1 MLVRCSRG
9 VDAKRASDRS
19 LRCLPAGEESS
30 ESILRLRMRILTK
43 SQQEGSEITPE
54 EKLHLLEKS
63 RLLADCSPEQIQA
76 VARCA
81 TVEHFPVGAIVI
93 KEETPSDY
101 CYLLVEG
108 TVDIYREE
116 KQFLLDTLSSG
127 DVFGVMS
134 LMDRKPRS
142 ATVEAKTPVTVI
154 RLDLLKIKNLLSE
167 GTEIYERIII
177 NHVND
182 LEAMLRSTDSL
193 AIEEMKMNQEEL
205 KVRVSFGKFFASLVL
220 MITVHFVIGRL
231 ALQYIEEIGTTTF
244 LTAGLLVGYGIFVF
258 FLMRRMHYSWAE
270 YGFTLANWRPCL
282 ADALVQ
288 SAIFIVL
295 VTLLKWSLL
304 EAQVFHEPLFE
315 LPFFHRYTL
324 PLAFLIVATYAC
336 FCFIQE
342 MIFRGAI
349 QNSLIHFLTG
359 PFARTRVVLTTTLI
373 VFAAHLHLKSLVLPL
388 LVIVPNIFWCL
399 LYYKYRS
406 LLGVTI
412 SHMIIGVW
420 VLFIMGAPGE

>member
-1 MLVRCSRG
+1 MG
-9 VDAKRASDRS
+9 T
-19 LRCLPAGEESS
+19 
-30 ESILRLRMRILTK
+30 LTK
-43 SQQEGSEITPE
+43 SFPEASEIMVE
-54 EKLHLLEKS
+54 QKLRLLEKAP
-63 RLLADCSPEQIQA
+63 LLAHCSSEQIQT
-76 VARCA
+76 VATCA
-81 TVEHFPVGAIVI
+81 SVEHFPAGAIII
-93 KEETPSDY
+93 KEETLSDY
-101 CYLLVEG
+101 CYFLVEG
-108 TVDIYREE
+108 SVVIYREE
-116 KQFLLDTLSSG
+116 KQFLLGTLSRG
-127 DVFGVMS
+127 AVFGVMS
-134 LMDRKPRS
+134 LMERKPRS
-142 ATVEAKTPVTVI
+142 ATVEAKTPVTAI
-154 RLDLLKIKNLLSE
+154 RVDLLSIRNSLPE
-167 GTEIYERIII
+167 GIEIYERIII
-177 NHVND
+177 NHVNA
-182 LEAMLRSTDSL
+182 LEAMVRSTDSL

-205 KVRVSFGKFFASLVL
+205 KVRMSFGKFFASLVL
-220 MITVHFVIGRL
+220 MITLHFVIGRL

-258 FLMRRMHYSWAE
+258 FLMKRMHYSWTE

-288 SAIFIVL
+288 SAIFVAL
-295 VTLLKWSLL
+295 VTLLKWCLL
-304 EAQVFHEPLFE
+304 ETRTFRGPLFE

-324 PLAFLIVATYAC
+324 PLALLIVAIYAC

-399 LYYKYRS
+399 LFYKYRS

-412 SHMIIGVW
+412 SHVIIGVW

>member
-1 MLVRCSRG
+1 MAHSSHF
-9 VDAKRASDRS
+9 RASARS
-19 LRCLPAGEESS
+19 LSGLFASDPLDN
-30 ESILRLRMRILTK
+30 IIRLGMGTFVK
-43 SQQEGSEITPE
+43 SYDKGFEITPE
-54 EKLHLLEKS
+54 EKVRFLEKS
-63 RLLADCSPEQIQA
+63 SLLADCSSQQIQT
-76 VARCA
+76 VARFA
-81 TVEHFPVGAIVI
+81 NVESFAVGGIII
-93 KEETPSDY
+93 KEDTPSDY

-108 TVDIYREE
+108 DVDVYRED
-116 KQFLLDTLSSG
+116 KHFLLDTLSRG
-127 DVFGVMS
+127 DAFGIMS
-134 LMDRKPRS
+134 LMERKPRS

-154 RLDLLKIKNLLSE
+154 KLDLLSIRNSLPE
-167 GTEIYERIII
+167 GMDIYERIII
-177 NHVND
+177 NHMND
-182 LEAMLRSTDSL
+182 LEAIVRSTDSL

-205 KVRVSFGKFFASLVL
+205 KVRMSFGKFFASLVL
-220 MITVHFVIGRL
+220 MITLHFVIGRL
-231 ALQYIEEIGTTTF
+231 ALQYIEELGTTTF
-244 LTAGLLVGYGIFVF
+244 LTAGLLVGYGMFVF
-258 FLMRRMHYSWAE
+258 FLMKRMHYSWAE

-282 ADALVQ
+282 ADALLQ
-288 SAIFIVL
+288 SAIFVVL
-295 VTLLKWSLL
+295 VTLVKWSLL
-304 EAQVFHEPLFE
+304 ETQVFHEPLFE

-324 PLAFLIVATYAC
+324 PLAILIVATYAC

-359 PFARTRVVLTTTLI
+359 PFVKTRVVLTTTLI

-406 LLGVTI
+406 LLGVTV

>member
-1 MLVRCSRG
+1 MGIFV
-9 VDAKRASDRS
+9 
-19 LRCLPAGEESS
+19 
-30 ESILRLRMRILTK
+30 K
-43 SQQEGSEITPE
+43 SYDKGFEITPE
-54 EKLHLLEKS
+54 EKLHFLEKAP
-63 RLLADCSPEQIQA
+63 LLADCSSQQIQT
-76 VARCA
+76 VARFA
-81 TVEHFPVGAIVI
+81 SVESFAVGGIII
-93 KEETPSDY
+93 KEDIPSDY

-108 TVDIYREE
+108 DVDVYRED
-116 KQFLLDTLSSG
+116 KHFLLDTLSRG
-127 DVFGVMS
+127 DAFGIMS
-134 LMDRKPRS
+134 LMERKPRS
-142 ATVEAKTPVTVI
+142 ATIEAKTPVTVI
-154 RLDLLKIKNLLSE
+154 KLDLLSIRNSLPE
-167 GTEIYERIII
+167 GMDIYERIII
-177 NHVND
+177 NHMND
-182 LEAMLRSTDSL
+182 LEAIVRSTDSL

-205 KVRVSFGKFFASLVL
+205 RVRISFGKFFASLVL

-231 ALQYIEEIGTTTF
+231 ALQYIEELRTTTF
-244 LTAGLLVGYGIFVF
+244 LTAGLLVVYGIFVF
-258 FLMRRMHYSWAE
+258 FLMKRMHYSWAE

-282 ADALVQ
+282 GDALIQ
-288 SAIFIVL
+288 SAIFVVL
-295 VTLLKWSLL
+295 VTLVKWSLL
-304 EAQVFHEPLFE
+304 ETQVFHEPLFE

-324 PLAFLIVATYAC
+324 PLALLVVATYAC

-359 PFARTRVVLTTTLI
+359 PFAKTRVVLTTTLI

>member
-1 MLVRCSRG
+1 VHQTHR
-9 VDAKRASDRS
+9 SDHPATKGRS
-19 LRCLPAGEESS
+19 ENALSLG
-30 ESILRLRMRILTK
+30 IGTLTK
-43 SQQEGSEITPE
+43 SSPEGLEIRPD
-54 EKLHLLEKS
+54 EKL
-63 RLLADCSPEQIQA
+63 RLLAQARLLANCSSEQLQA
-76 VARCA
+76 IA
-81 TVEHFPVGAIVI
+81 TFASVEHYPLGAIII
-93 KEETPSDY
+93 KEDTPSDY

-116 KQFLLDTLSSG
+116 RGFLLDTLSSG
-127 DVFGVMS
+127 AVFGVMS
-134 LMDRKPRS
+134 LMERKRRS
-142 ATVEAKTPVTVI
+142 ATVEARTPVTAI
-154 RLDLLKIKNLLSE
+154 KLDLLSIRNLLPAGS
-167 GTEIYERIII
+167 EIYERIIF
-177 NHVND
+177 NHMSD
-182 LEAMLRSTDSL
+182 LEAMVRSIDSL
-193 AIEEMKMNQEEL
+193 AIEEMKINQEEL
-205 KVRVSFGKFFASLVL
+205 KVRVSFGKFFAALML
-220 MITVHFVIGRL
+220 MITLHFVIGRL
-231 ALQYIEEIGTTTF
+231 ALEYIEELGTTTF

-282 ADALVQ
+282 ADALVH
-288 SAIFIVL
+288 SAIFIAL
-295 VTLLKWSLL
+295 VTLLKWGLL
-304 EAQVFHEPLFE
+304 ETKVFQEPLFAF
-315 LPFFHRYTL
+315 PFFHRYKLTL
-324 PLAFLIVATYAC
+324 AILIIVTYAC

-406 LLGVTI
+406 LLGVTV

-420 VLFIMGAPGE
+420 VLFILGAPGE

>member
-1 MLVRCSRG
+1 MVEQ
-9 VDAKRASDRS
+9 K
-19 LRCLPAGEESS
+19 LR
-30 ESILRLRMRILTK
+30 
-43 SQQEGSEITPE
+43 
-54 EKLHLLEKS
+54 LLEKAP
-63 RLLADCSPEQIQA
+63 LLAHCSSEQIQT
-76 VARCA
+76 VATCA
-81 TVEHFPVGAIVI
+81 SVEHFPAGAIII
-93 KEETPSDY
+93 KEETLSDY
-101 CYLLVEG
+101 CYFLVEG
-108 TVDIYREE
+108 SVDIYREE
-116 KQFLLDTLSSG
+116 KQFLLGTLSRG
-127 DVFGVMS
+127 AVFGVMS
-134 LMDRKPRS
+134 LMERKPRS
-142 ATVEAKTPVTVI
+142 ATVEAKTPVTAI
-154 RLDLLKIKNLLSE
+154 RVDLLSIRNSLPE
-167 GTEIYERIII
+167 GIEIYERIII
-177 NHVND
+177 NHVNA
-182 LEAMLRSTDSL
+182 LEAMVRSTDSL

-220 MITVHFVIGRL
+220 MITLHFVIGRL

-258 FLMRRMHYSWAE
+258 FLMKRMHYSWTE

-288 SAIFIVL
+288 SAIFVAL
-295 VTLLKWSLL
+295 VTLLKWCLL
-304 EAQVFHEPLFE
+304 ETRTFRGPLFE

-324 PLAFLIVATYAC
+324 PLALVIVATYAC

-399 LYYKYRS
+399 LFYKYRS

-412 SHMIIGVW
+412 SHVIIGVW

>member
-1 MLVRCSRG
+1 MGTFVKS
-9 VDAKRASDRS
+9 SDK
-19 LRCLPAGEESS
+19 GF
-30 ESILRLRMRILTK
+30 
-43 SQQEGSEITPE
+43 EITPE
-54 EKLHLLEKS
+54 EKLHFLEKAP
-63 RLLADCSPEQIQA
+63 LLANCSSQQIQT
-76 VARCA
+76 VARFA
-81 TVEHFPVGAIVI
+81 SVEHFAVGGIII
-93 KEETPSDY
+93 KEDTPSDY

-108 TVDIYREE
+108 DVDVYRED
-116 KQFLLDTLSSG
+116 KHFLLDTLSRG
-127 DVFGVMS
+127 DAFGIMS
-134 LMDRKPRS
+134 LMERKPRS

-154 RLDLLKIKNLLSE
+154 KLDLLSIRNSLPE
-167 GTEIYERIII
+167 GMDIYEWIII
-177 NHVND
+177 NHMND
-182 LEAMLRSTDSL
+182 LEAIVRSTDSL

-205 KVRVSFGKFFASLVL
+205 KVRMSFGKFFASLVL
-220 MITVHFVIGRL
+220 MITLHFVIGRL
-231 ALQYIEEIGTTTF
+231 ALQYIEELGTTTF
-244 LTAGLLVGYGIFVF
+244 LTAGLLVGYGMFVF
-258 FLMRRMHYSWAE
+258 FLMKRMHYSWAE

-282 ADALVQ
+282 ADALLQ
-288 SAIFIVL
+288 SAIFVVL
-295 VTLLKWSLL
+295 VTLVKWSLL
-304 EAQVFHEPLFE
+304 ETQVFHEPLFE

-324 PLAFLIVATYAC
+324 PLAILIVATYAC

-359 PFARTRVVLTTTLI
+359 PFVKTRVVLTTTLI

-406 LLGVTI
+406 LLGVTV

>member
-1 MLVRCSRG
+1 MGGPHNV
-9 VDAKRASDRS
+9 
-19 LRCLPAGEESS
+19 
-30 ESILRLRMRILTK
+30 LRLEMGTLTT
-43 SQQEGSEITPE
+43 SQHEGSEITLEPE
-54 EKLHLLEKS
+54 LALLEKS
-63 RLLADCSPEQIQA
+63 PLLADCSSQQIQV
-76 VARCA
+76 VARFA
-81 TVEHFPVGAIVI
+81 SMEHFAVGAIII

-101 CYLLVEG
+101 CYLLMEG
-108 TVDIYREE
+108 AVDIYREE

-127 DVFGVMS
+127 AVFGVMS
-134 LMDRKPRS
+134 LMDRKARS
-142 ATVEAKTPVTVI
+142 ATVEARTPVTVI
-154 RLDLLKIKNLLSE
+154 RLDLLGLRNSLPE
-167 GTEIYERIII
+167 GIEIYERIII

-182 LEAMLRSTDSL
+182 LEAIVRSADSL
-193 AIEEMKMNQEEL
+193 AIEEMKMREEEL

-220 MITVHFVIGRL
+220 MITVHFAIGRL
-231 ALQYIEEIGTTTF
+231 LLQYIEEVGTTTF
-244 LTAGLLVGYGIFVF
+244 ITAGLLVGYGIFVF

-270 YGFTLANWRPCL
+270 YGFTLTNWRPCL

-288 SAIFIVL
+288 SAIFVAL
-295 VTLLKWSLL
+295 VTLLKWGLL
-304 EAQVFHEPLFE
+304 ETRIFHGRLFE

-324 PLAFLIVATYAC
+324 PLALVIVATYAC

-342 MIFRGAI
+342 VIFRGAI

-359 PFARTRVVLTTTLI
+359 PFARTRVILTTTLI
-373 VFAAHLHLKSLVLPL
+373 VFAAHLHLKSLILPL

-420 VLFIMGAPGE
+420 VLFVMGAPGE

>member
-1 MLVRCSRG
+1 MGIFV
-9 VDAKRASDRS
+9 
-19 LRCLPAGEESS
+19 
-30 ESILRLRMRILTK
+30 K
-43 SQQEGSEITPE
+43 SYDKGFEITPE
-54 EKLHLLEKS
+54 EKLHFLEKAP
-63 RLLADCSPEQIQA
+63 LLANCSSQQIQT
-76 VARCA
+76 VARFA
-81 TVEHFPVGAIVI
+81 SVESFAVGGIII
-93 KEETPSDY
+93 KEDIPSDY

-108 TVDIYREE
+108 DVDVYRED
-116 KQFLLDTLSSG
+116 KHFLLDTLSRG
-127 DVFGVMS
+127 DAFGIMS
-134 LMDRKPRS
+134 LMERKPRS

-154 RLDLLKIKNLLSE
+154 KLDLLSIRNSLPE
-167 GTEIYERIII
+167 GMDIYERIII
-177 NHVND
+177 NHMND
-182 LEAMLRSTDSL
+182 LEAIVRSTDSL

-205 KVRVSFGKFFASLVL
+205 KVRMSFGKFFASLVL
-220 MITVHFVIGRL
+220 MITLHFVIGRL
-231 ALQYIEEIGTTTF
+231 ALQYIEELGTTTF

-258 FLMRRMHYSWAE
+258 FLMKRMHYSWAE

-282 ADALVQ
+282 ADALLQ
-288 SAIFIVL
+288 SAIFVVL
-295 VTLLKWSLL
+295 VTLVKWSLL
-304 EAQVFHEPLFE
+304 ETQVFHEPLFE

-324 PLAFLIVATYAC
+324 PLAILIVATYAC

-359 PFARTRVVLTTTLI
+359 PFVKTRVVLTTTLI

-406 LLGVTI
+406 LLGVTV

>member
-1 MLVRCSRG
+1 MG
-9 VDAKRASDRS
+9 T
-19 LRCLPAGEESS
+19 
-30 ESILRLRMRILTK
+30 LTK
-43 SQQEGSEITPE
+43 SCQEASEIMPE
-54 EKLHLLEKS
+54 QKLRLLEKAP
-63 RLLADCSPEQIQA
+63 LLAHCSSEQIQT
-76 VARCA
+76 VATCA
-81 TVEHFPVGAIVI
+81 SVEHFPAGAIII
-93 KEETPSDY
+93 KEETLSDY
-101 CYLLVEG
+101 CYFLVEG
-108 TVDIYREE
+108 SVDIYREE
-116 KQFLLDTLSSG
+116 KQFLLGTLSRG
-127 DVFGVMS
+127 AVFGVMS
-134 LMDRKPRS
+134 LMERKPRS
-142 ATVEAKTPVTVI
+142 ATVEAKTSVTAI
-154 RLDLLKIKNLLSE
+154 RVDLLSIRNSLPE
-167 GTEIYERIII
+167 GIEIYERIII
-177 NHVND
+177 NHVNA
-182 LEAMLRSTDSL
+182 LEAMVRSTDSL
-193 AIEEMKMNQEEL
+193 AIEEMKINQEEL
-205 KVRVSFGKFFASLVL
+205 KVRVSFGKFFASLML
-220 MITVHFVIGRL
+220 IITVHFVIGRL

-258 FLMRRMHYSWAE
+258 FLMKRMHYSWTE

-288 SAIFIVL
+288 SAIFVAL

-324 PLAFLIVATYAC
+324 PMAFLIVATYAC

>member
-1 MLVRCSRG
+1 MG
-9 VDAKRASDRS
+9 T
-19 LRCLPAGEESS
+19 
-30 ESILRLRMRILTK
+30 LTK
-43 SQQEGSEITPE
+43 SSHEGSEITPE
-54 EKLHLLEKS
+54 QKLGLLEKS
-63 RLLADCSPEQIQA
+63 PLLANCSFEQIQA
-76 VARCA
+76 VATFA
-81 TVEHFPVGAIVI
+81 SVEHFPVGAIII

-108 TVDIYREE
+108 AVDIYREE
-116 KQFLLDTLSSG
+116 KRFLLDTLSSG
-127 DVFGVMS
+127 AVFGIMS
-134 LMDRKPRS
+134 LMERKPRS
-142 ATVEAKTPVTVI
+142 ATVEARTPVTVI
-154 RLDLLKIKNLLSE
+154 KFDLLSIRNSLPE
-167 GTEIYERIII
+167 GIDIYERIII
-177 NHVND
+177 NHMND
-182 LEAMLRSTDSL
+182 LEGIVRSTDSL

-220 MITVHFVIGRL
+220 IITLHFVIGRL
-231 ALQYIEEIGTTTF
+231 ALQYIEEIRTTTF
-244 LTAGLLVGYGIFVF
+244 LTAGLLVAYGIFVF
-258 FLMRRMHYSWAE
+258 FLMKRMHYSWAE

-288 SAIFIVL
+288 SAIFVAL
-295 VTLLKWSLL
+295 VTLLKWALL
-304 EAQVFHEPLFE
+304 ETHVYQEPLFE

-324 PLAFLIVATYAC
+324 PLGLLIVATYAC

-359 PFARTRVVLTTTLI
+359 PFARKRVVLTTTLI

-406 LLGVTI
+406 LLGVTV

>member
-1 MLVRCSRG
+1 MLVRCNRG
-9 VDAKRASDRS
+9 RREARIRPIACIAPDSNGRSDNV
-19 LRCLPAGEESS
+19 
-30 ESILRLRMRILTK
+30 LRLGMGTLTK
-43 SQQEGSEITPE
+43 SYHEGSEITPE
-54 EKLHLLEKS
+54 EKLRLLVES
-63 RLLADCSPEQIQA
+63 RLLAGCSFEQIQA
-76 VARCA
+76 VTTFAS
-81 TVEHFPVGAIVI
+81 VEHFPDGAIII
-93 KEETPSDY
+93 KEDTPSDY

-108 TVDIYREE
+108 AVVVYREE
-116 KQFLLDTLSSG
+116 KHFLLNTLSSG
-127 DVFGVMS
+127 AVFGIMS
-134 LMDRKPRS
+134 LMERKPRS
-142 ATVEAKTPVTVI
+142 ATVEARTPVTAI
-154 RLDLLKIKNLLSE
+154 KLDLLSIRNSLPE
-167 GTEIYERIII
+167 GIDIYERIII
-177 NHVND
+177 NHMND
-182 LEAMLRSTDSL
+182 LEAIVRSTDSL

-220 MITVHFVIGRL
+220 IITLHFAIGRL
-231 ALQYIEEIGTTTF
+231 MLQYIEELGTTTF
-244 LTAGLLVGYGIFVF
+244 LTAGLLVAYGIFVF
-258 FLMRRMHYSWAE
+258 FLMKRMHYSWAE

-295 VTLLKWSLL
+295 VTLLKWGLL
-304 EAQVFHEPLFE
+304 EARIFHEPLFE

-324 PLAFLIVATYAC
+324 LFGLLIVATYAC

-359 PFARTRVVLTTTLI
+359 RFARTRVVLTTTLI

-406 LLGVTI
+406 LLGVTV
-412 SHMIIGVW
+412 SHIIIGVW

>member
-1 MLVRCSRG
+1 MGTL
-9 VDAKRASDRS
+9 AK
-19 LRCLPAGEESS
+19 SS
-30 ESILRLRMRILTK
+30 
-43 SQQEGSEITPE
+43 QEGSEITPE
-54 EKLHLLEKS
+54 QKLGLLEKS
-63 RLLADCSPEQIQA
+63 PLLANCSLEQIQA
-76 VARCA
+76 VARFA
-81 TVEHFPVGAIVI
+81 SVEHFPVGAIII
-93 KEETPSDY
+93 KEDTPSDY

-108 TVDIYREE
+108 AVDIYREE
-116 KQFLLDTLSSG
+116 KHFLLGTLSSG
-127 DVFGVMS
+127 AVFGIMS
-134 LMDRKPRS
+134 LMERKPRS

-154 RLDLLKIKNLLSE
+154 KLDLLSIRNSVPE
-167 GTEIYERIII
+167 GIDIYERIII
-177 NHVND
+177 NHMID
-182 LEAMLRSTDSL
+182 LEAIVRSTDSL
-193 AIEEMKMNQEEL
+193 AIDEMKMNQEEL
-205 KVRVSFGKFFASLVL
+205 KVRVSFGTFFASLVL

-231 ALQYIEEIGTTTF
+231 ALQYIQEIGTTTF

-258 FLMRRMHYSWAE
+258 FLMKRMHYSWAE

-288 SAIFIVL
+288 SAIFVAL
-295 VTLLKWSLL
+295 VTLLKWALL
-304 EAQVFHEPLFE
+304 ETQVFHEPLFE

-324 PLAFLIVATYAC
+324 PLALLIVATYAC

-373 VFAAHLHLKSLVLPL
+373 VVAAHLHLKSLVLPL

-406 LLGVTI
+406 LLGVTV

>member
-1 MLVRCSRG
+1 MSTR
-9 VDAKRASDRS
+9 
-19 LRCLPAGEESS
+19 
-30 ESILRLRMRILTK
+30 TK
-43 SQQEGSEITPE
+43 SHHEASEITPE
-54 EKLHLLEKS
+54 QKLRLLEKS
-63 RLLADCSPEQIQA
+63 PLLANCSSEQIQA
-76 VARCA
+76 VATFA
-81 TVEHFPVGAIVI
+81 SVEHFPVGAIII
-93 KEETPSDY
+93 KEETLSDY

-108 TVDIYREE
+108 AVDIYREE
-116 KQFLLDTLSSG
+116 KKFLLDTLSRG
-127 DVFGVMS
+127 AVFGVMS
-134 LMDRKPRS
+134 LMERKPRS
-142 ATVEAKTPVTVI
+142 ATIEARTPVTVI
-154 RLDLLKIKNLLSE
+154 KLDLLSIRNSLSE
-167 GTEIYERIII
+167 GIEIYERIII

-182 LEAMLRSTDSL
+182 LEAIVRSTDSL

-258 FLMRRMHYSWAE
+258 FLMKRMHYSWAE
-270 YGFTLANWRPCL
+270 YGFTLARWRPCL
-282 ADALVQ
+282 RDALIQ
-288 SAIFIVL
+288 SAIFVAL

-304 EAQVFHEPLFE
+304 ETEIFHEPLFE

-359 PFARTRVVLTTTLI
+359 PFAKTRVVLTTTLI

-406 LLGVTI
+406 LLGVTV
-412 SHMIIGVW
+412 SHMIIGIW
-420 VLFIMGAPGE
+420 VLFILGAPGE

>member
-1 MLVRCSRG
+1 MG
-9 VDAKRASDRS
+9 T
-19 LRCLPAGEESS
+19 
-30 ESILRLRMRILTK
+30 LTK
-43 SQQEGSEITPE
+43 SCQEAFEIMPE
-54 EKLHLLEKS
+54 QKLRLLEKAP
-63 RLLADCSPEQIQA
+63 LLAHCSSEQIQT
-76 VARCA
+76 VATCA
-81 TVEHFPVGAIVI
+81 SVEHFPAGGIII
-93 KEETPSDY
+93 KEETLSDY
-101 CYLLVEG
+101 CYFLVEG
-108 TVDIYREE
+108 SVEIYREE
-116 KQFLLDTLSSG
+116 KQFLLGTLSRG
-127 DVFGVMS
+127 AVFGVMS
-134 LMDRKPRS
+134 LMERKPRS
-142 ATVEAKTPVTVI
+142 ATVEAKTPVTAI
-154 RLDLLKIKNLLSE
+154 RVDLLSIRNSLPE
-167 GTEIYERIII
+167 GIEIYERIII
-177 NHVND
+177 NHVNA
-182 LEAMLRSTDSL
+182 LEAMVRSTDSL
-193 AIEEMKMNQEEL
+193 AIEEMKINQEEL
-205 KVRVSFGKFFASLVL
+205 KVRVSFGKFFASLML
-220 MITVHFVIGRL
+220 IITVHFVIGRL

-258 FLMRRMHYSWAE
+258 FLMKRMHYSWTE

-288 SAIFIVL
+288 SAIFVAL

-324 PLAFLIVATYAC
+324 PMAFLIVATYAC

-342 MIFRGAI
+342 VIFRGAI

>member
-1 MLVRCSRG
+1 MG
-9 VDAKRASDRS
+9 T
-19 LRCLPAGEESS
+19 
-30 ESILRLRMRILTK
+30 LTK
-43 SQQEGSEITPE
+43 SYHEGSEITPE
-54 EKLHLLEKS
+54 EKLRLLEKS
-63 RLLADCSPEQIQA
+63 RLLANCSSEQVQA
-76 VARCA
+76 VGGFAS
-81 TVEHFPVGAIVI
+81 VEHFPAGAIII

-116 KQFLLDTLSSG
+116 KRFLLDTLSSG

-134 LMDRKPRS
+134 LMERKRRS
-142 ATVEAKTPVTVI
+142 ATVEARTPVI
-154 RLDLLKIKNLLSE
+154 AIKLDLLTIRNSLPD
-167 GTEIYERIII
+167 GIEIYERIIF
-177 NHVND
+177 NHMSD
-182 LEAMLRSTDSL
+182 LEAIVRSTDSL
-193 AIEEMKMNQEEL
+193 AIEKMKTNQEEL
-205 KVRVSFGKFFASLVL
+205 KVRVSFGKFFAALVL
-220 MITVHFVIGRL
+220 MITIHFVIGRL
-231 ALQYIEEIGTTTF
+231 ALQYIQELGTTTF

-282 ADALVQ
+282 TDALIQ
-288 SAIFIVL
+288 SAIFVAL
-295 VTLLKWSLL
+295 VTLLKWGLL
-304 EAQVFHEPLFE
+304 ETEVFHGPLFQ
-315 LPFFHRYTL
+315 LPFFHRDTL
-324 PLAFLIVATYAC
+324 PLAILIVVTYAC

-359 PFARTRVVLTTTLI
+359 PFVRTRVVLTTTLI

-406 LLGVTI
+406 LLGVTV